1 MIMMKNSVQKR
12 KRKKSKETLFTIS
25 LKNLV
30 MGSLFLIGFT
40 NANAQCTAR
49 PIPCTEG
56 FSTTSLN
63 PCTPTAG
70 GWDTIG
76 APSTGAGWY
85 IANSNNA
92 GGSPP
97 EIEAY
102 GNQANGG
109 VSQTMRLISPPV
121 KTLGIFTATLSFKH
135 TLGLTNSGASGSGVI
150 TIKVESSPDKATWT
164 SLYSTTYN
172 ATSSLTYVVTETRT
186 LTLSGLSSDSTFVR
200 FSISG
205 VLFKVNNWDIDN
217 VSFSSPT
224 TSISLFNPAK
234 ELSSYPNPVSS
245 MLTVNNLGKKTVT
258 LIDIMGKA
266 VYENQSGAEKLK
278 VDVSEFPKGI
288 YFLQTR
294 SESGVMTEKIIV
306 E

>member
-1 MIMMKNSVQKR
+1 MKKNHFAKR
-12 KRKKSKETLFTIS
+12 KRKRSKETLFTIS

-30 MGSLFLIGFT
+30 MGSLLFVGFV
-40 NANAQCTAR
+40 NANAQCNAR
-49 PIPCTEG
+49 PMPYTDD
-56 FSTTSLN
+56 FSNTSLN
-63 PCTPTAG
+63 ACTPTAG

-85 IANSNNA
+85 ISNSNNA
-92 GGSPP
+92 GGTSP

-121 KTLGIFTATLSFKH
+121 KTLGISTATLSFKH

-150 TIKVESSPDKATWT
+150 TIKVESSPDKTTWT

-186 LTLSGLSSDSTFVR
+186 VTLNGLSSDSTFVR

-217 VSFSSPT
+217 VNFTSPT
-224 TSISLFNPAK
+224 TSVSLFNAAK
-234 ELSSYPNPVSS
+234 ELTAYPNPVSGF
-245 MLTVNNLGKKTVT
+245 LTVNNVGKRSVSLTDV
-258 LIDIMGKA
+258 IGK
-266 VYENQSGAEKLK
+266 
-278 VDVSEFPKGI
+278 
-288 YFLQTR
+288 
-294 SESGVMTEKIIV
+294 
-306 E
+306 

>member
-1 MIMMKNSVQKR
+1 MKKKIVKR
-12 KRKKSKETLFTIS
+12 QRKYFKETLFTIS
-25 LKNLV
+25 LRNLV
-30 MGSLFLIGFT
+30 MGSLLFIGFI

-49 PIPCTEG
+49 PIPCSEG

-76 APSTGAGWY
+76 APSTGSGWY

-121 KTLGIFTATLSFKH
+121 KTLGISTATLSFKH

-150 TIKVESSPDKATWT
+150 TIKVESSPDKSAWT

-224 TSISLFNPAK
+224 TSVSLFNPSQ
-234 ELSSYPNPVSS
+234 ELSVYPNPVSGV
-245 MLTVNNLGKKTVT
+245 LTVNNTNRNSVS
-258 LIDIMGKA
+258 LIDVIGKTI
-266 VYENQSGAEKLK
+266 YENNAREEKVK
-278 VDVSEFPKGI
+278 IDVSTFPKGI
-288 YFLQTR
+288 YFLQTHGEEGTTTR
-294 SESGVMTEKIIV
+294 KIIV